1 MNISKQSTYL
11 TFMVIHVIIGVLVYL
26 VRSLALVYFAGSIL
40 YFLVQIFRTGN
51 KKNEALMAAA
61 YMAGAEV
68 FFRMSQ
74 AIPVYEAGK
83 YSVIAFMLIGLFLS
97 GTSRKSGIYW
107 LYVFLLLPSILV
119 ASMTLNLGTD
129 VKKAVF
135 FNLSGPICLGLS
147 ALYCVD
153 RRLTYQQLS
162 NLTRWILLP
171 IIGMSVYITLGTP
184 DLRESLSGTGANYA
198 ATGGFGPNQVSTV
211 LGLGMFLAL
220 VQLVIYSKNKLF
232 LFIHLGLTG
241 FLLYKGIITFSRGGV
256 ITGLV
261 CSAAFLVI
269 YFAGSKGS
277 ARRRMVTYLIL
288 LGGVLVAAGAY
299 SSFQTNGLINKRYTN
314 RDAAGR
320 LKSDITTGRG
330 ELLETELEAFYQN
343 PLLGV
348 GAGKIKELRA
358 EETGIGAA
366 SHNEVSRLLSE
377 HGFLGLIILGILI
390 IYPLVYRAKNR
401 RNYLFY
407 AALGFWFMTIN
418 HSSMRIAAP
427 AFIYALALLNVV
439 HEKKKTPIRRQRVI
453 Q

>member
-11 TFMVIHVIIGVLVYL
+11 TFMVIHIIIGVLVYL

-358 EETGIGAA
+358 DETGIGAA

-401 RNYLFY
+401 RNYLFF

-439 HEKKKTPIRRQRVI
+439 HEKKKAPIRRQRVI

>member
-1 MNISKQSTYL
+1 
-11 TFMVIHVIIGVLVYL
+11 MVIHVIIGVLVYL

>member
-1 MNISKQSTYL
+1 
-11 TFMVIHVIIGVLVYL
+11 MVIHVIIGVLVYL

-358 EETGIGAA
+358 DETGIGAA

-401 RNYLFY
+401 RNYLFF

-439 HEKKKTPIRRQRVI
+439 HEKKKAPIRRQRVI

>member
-11 TFMVIHVIIGVLVYL
+11 TFMVIHIIIGVLVYL

-40 YFLVQIFRTGN
+40 YFLVQIFRAGN
-51 KKNEALMAAA
+51 KNNEALMAAG
-61 YMAGAEV
+61 YMTGAEV

-74 AIPVYEAGK
+74 SVPIYEAGK

-107 LYVFLLLPSILV
+107 LYIFLLLPSILV
-119 ASMTLNLGTD
+119 ASMNLNLGTN
-129 VKKAVF
+129 VRNAIF
-135 FNLSGPICLGLS
+135 FNLSGPVCLGLA
-147 ALYCVD
+147 ALYCID
-153 RRLTYQQLS
+153 RKLTYKQLS
-162 NLTRWILLP
+162 TLTRWILLP
-171 IIGMSVYITLGTP
+171 IVGMSIYITLGTP
-184 DLRESLSGTGANYA
+184 DLREALSGTGANYA

-211 LGLGMFLAL
+211 LGLGMFLSL
-220 VQLVIYSKNKLF
+220 VQLVVYSKDKVF
-232 LFIHLGLTG
+232 LFIHLALTG

-256 ITGLV
+256 ITGIG
-261 CSAAFLVI
+261 CSVAFLVI
-269 YFAGSKGS
+269 YFAGSKGV
-277 ARRRMVTYLIL
+277 ARRRMMTYLIL
-288 LGGVLVAAGAY
+288 LGGVLVAVSAY

-320 LKSDITTGRG
+320 IKSDITTGRA
-330 ELLETELEAFYQN
+330 EIFETELNAFYNN
-343 PLLGV
+343 PVIGV
-348 GAGKIKELRA
+348 GAGKAKELRA

-377 HGFLGLIILGILI
+377 HGSLGLIILGILI

-401 RNYLFY
+401 RNYLFF

-439 HEKKKTPIRRQRVI
+439 HEKKKTPIRR
-453 Q
+453 

>member
-1 MNISKQSTYL
+1 
-11 TFMVIHVIIGVLVYL
+11 MVIHIIIGVLVYL

-358 EETGIGAA
+358 DETGIGAA

-401 RNYLFY
+401 RNYLFF

-439 HEKKKTPIRRQRVI
+439 HEKKKAPIRRQRVI

>member
-11 TFMVIHVIIGVLVYL
+11 TFMMIHVIMGVLVYL

-51 KKNEALMAAA
+51 KNNEALMGAA
-61 YMAGAEV
+61 YMVGAEV

-107 LYVFLLLPSILV
+107 LYIFLLLPSILV
-119 ASMTLNLGTD
+119 GAMNLNLGAN
-129 VKKAVF
+129 VRNAIF
-135 FNLSGPICLGLS
+135 FNLSGPVCLGLS
-147 ALYCVD
+147 ALYCID
-153 RRLTYQQLS
+153 RKLTYQQLS

-171 IIGMSVYITLGTP
+171 IVGMSIYITLGTP

-211 LGLGMFLAL
+211 LGLGMFLTL
-220 VQLVIYSKNKLF
+220 VQLVIYSKDKIF
-232 LFIHLGLTG
+232 LFIHLALTG

-256 ITGLV
+256 IAGLV

-269 YFAGSKGS
+269 YFAGSKGV
-277 ARRRMVTYLIL
+277 ARRRMMTYLIL
-288 LGGVLVAAGAY
+288 LGGVLVAASAY

-320 LKSDITTGRG
+320 LKSDITTGRA
-330 ELLETELEAFYQN
+330 ELFETELSAFYDN
-343 PLLGV
+343 PITGV
-348 GAGKIKELRA
+348 GAGKSKELRA

-366 SHNEVSRLLSE
+366 SHNEVGRLLSE
-377 HGFLGLIILGILI
+377 HGVLGLIILAILI
-390 IYPLVYRAKNR
+390 IYPLVYRSKNR

-439 HEKKKTPIRRQRVI
+439 HEKKKTPICRQRVI